1 MRNKRRDSGHSK
13 KRLHKRTGRDR
24 QGRRDRPKSHR
35 GPKHQRELEKR
46 LRRTGQPVF
55 GEEDE

>member
-13 KRLHKRTGRDR
+13 KRLHKRTE
-24 QGRRDRPKSHR
+24 GRRDRPKSHR

-46 LRRTGQPVF
+46 LRRTGQPIF